1 MKINLITT
9 EEHEALKSIYS
20 NFPALT
26 FQNKGYEGIN
36 RENLTEEER
45 GKIKEI
51 EEILK
56 KSVFGFSKF
65 QNFKK
70 DKEGN
75 AQIRV
80 QYDYSADD
88 KSNSSPYFIGV
99 GYLKIDELKNGFN

>member
-9 EEHEALKSIYS
+9 EEHETLTSIYS
-20 NFPALT
+20 SFPALT

-36 RENLTEEER
+36 KDNLTDEEKQ
-45 GKIKEI
+45 KIKEI

-75 AQIRV
+75 AVIRLK
-80 QYDYSADD
+80 YDYSADD
-88 KSNSSPYFIGV
+88 ESNSSPYFVGV